1 MSAAAPVA
9 PIEEKPLS
17 EVERIVDTFV
27 APSKTFTDLRRS
39 ANWIVPWLLMAIVGI
54 AMVFVVD
61 NKLGMEKVVENGLA
75 LAPKQAAQLDKL
87 SPDARAAQM
96 EKVVKFN
103 RVIAYTFPVV
113 ILIFLCIVAGVLLGT
128 FNFGLGTELTFKQC
142 LAVCMYASLP
152 GVLKSLLAILVVG
165 IGFGEAFTFQ
175 NPIASNLSPLIDP
188 GSHFLYSVATSVD
201 VFTIWTMVLTGIA
214 FSCLTKVK
222 RGTCMAVVFGW
233 WAIVVLVGAGI
244 SAAFS

>member
-1 MSAAAPVA
+1 MSSAAPVA

-17 EVERIVDTFV
+17 EAERIVDTFV

-39 ANWIVPWLLMAIVGI
+39 ARWIVPWLLMAITGI
-54 AMVFVVD
+54 ALVYTVD
-61 NKLGMEKVVENGLA
+61 SKLGMEKVVENGLA

-103 RVIAYTFPVV
+103 RIIAYTYPVV
-113 ILIFLCIVAGVLLGT
+113 ILIFLCVVAAVLLGT
-128 FNFGLGTELTFKQC
+128 FNFGLGTELRFNQC
-142 LAVCMYASLP
+142 LAVCIYASLP
-152 GVLKSLLAILVVG
+152 GVVKTLLAILVVAMG
-165 IGFGEAFTFQ
+165 AGAAFTFQ
-175 NPIASNLSPLIDP
+175 NPVASNLSPLIDP
-188 GSHFLYSVATSVD
+188 GSHFLYSVATSID
-201 VFTIWTMVLTGIA
+201 VFAIWTMVLTGIA

-233 WAIVVLVGAGI
+233 WLLVVLVGGGI

>member
-1 MSAAAPVA
+1 MSSAAPVA
-9 PIEEKPLS
+9 PLEEKPLS

-39 ANWIVPWLLMAIVGI
+39 SNWLVPWVLMAIVGT
-54 AMVFVVD
+54 ALVFVVD

-87 SPDARAAQM
+87 SPDARAAQI

-103 RVIAYTFPVV
+103 RVVAYTYPIV
-113 ILIFLCIVAGVLLGT
+113 ILIFLCIVAAVLLGT
-128 FNFGLGTELTFKQC
+128 FNFGLAAELRFNQC

-152 GVLKSLLAILVVG
+152 GILKTLIAILVIAMG
-165 IGFGEAFTFQ
+165 AGEAFTFQ
-175 NPIASNLSPLIDP
+175 NPITSNLSPLVDP
-188 GSHFLYSVATSVD
+188 SSHFLYSVATSVD
-201 VFTIWTMVLTGIA
+201 LFTIWTMVLTGIA
-214 FSCLTKVK
+214 FSCLSKVK

-233 WAIVVLVGAGI
+233 WLLVVLVGAGI

>member
-1 MSAAAPVA
+1 MSSAAPVA

-39 ANWIVPWLLMAIVGI
+39 SNWLVPWVLMAIVGT
-54 AMVFVVD
+54 ALVFVVD

-87 SPDARAAQM
+87 SPDARAAQI

-103 RVIAYTFPVV
+103 RVVAYTYPIV
-113 ILIFLCIVAGVLLGT
+113 ILIFLCIVAAVLLGT
-128 FNFGLGTELTFKQC
+128 FNFGLAAELRFNQC

-152 GVLKSLLAILVVG
+152 GILKTLIAILVIAMG
-165 IGFGEAFTFQ
+165 AGEAFTFQ
-175 NPIASNLSPLIDP
+175 NPIASNLSPLVDP
-188 GSHFLYSVATSVD
+188 NSHFLYSVATSVD
-201 VFTIWTMVLTGIA
+201 LFTIWTMVLTGIA
-214 FSCLTKVK
+214 FSCLSKVK

-233 WAIVVLVGAGI
+233 WLLVVLVGAGI

>member
-1 MSAAAPVA
+1 MSTAAPAA

-27 APSKTFTDLRRS
+27 APSKTFIDLRRS
-39 ANWIVPWLLMAIVGI
+39 SNWLVPFLLMAVTGI
-54 AMVFVVD
+54 ALVWVVD
-61 NKLGMEKVVENGLA
+61 SKLGMEKVVENGLA

-87 SPDARAAQM
+87 SPEARAAQM

-103 RVIAYTFPVV
+103 RVIAYTYPVV
-113 ILIFLCIVAGVLLGT
+113 ILIFLCIVAAVLLGT
-128 FNFGLGTELTFKQC
+128 FNFGLGAELRFKQC
-142 LAVCMYASLP
+142 LAVCIYTSLP
-152 GVLKSLLAILVVG
+152 GVLKTLIAILVVAMG
-165 IGFGEAFTFQ
+165 AGEAFTFQ
-175 NPIASNLSPLIDP
+175 NPVASNLSPLVDP

-201 VFTIWTMVLTGIA
+201 VFAIWTMALTGLA
-214 FSCLTKVK
+214 FSYLTRVK

-233 WAIVVLVGAGI
+233 WILVVLVGGGI

>member
-1 MSAAAPVA
+1 MSSAAPVA

-39 ANWIVPWLLMAIVGI
+39 SNWLVPWLLMAIVGT
-54 AMVFVVD
+54 ALVFVVD
-61 NKLGMEKVVENGLA
+61 TKLGMEKVVENGLA

-87 SPDARAAQM
+87 SPEARAAQID
-96 EKVVKFN
+96 KVVKFN
-103 RVIAYTFPVV
+103 RVVAYTYPIV
-113 ILIFLCIVAGVLLGT
+113 ILIFLCIVAAVLLGT
-128 FNFGLGTELTFKQC
+128 FNFGLAAELRFNQC

-152 GVLKSLLAILVVG
+152 GILKTLIAILVIAMG
-165 IGFGEAFTFQ
+165 AGEAFTFQ
-175 NPIASNLSPLIDP
+175 NPIASNLSPLVDP
-188 GSHFLYSVATSVD
+188 SSHFLYSVATSVD
-201 VFTIWTMVLTGIA
+201 LFTIWTMVLTGIA

-233 WAIVVLVGAGI
+233 WLLVVLVGAGI

>member
-1 MSAAAPVA
+1 MSSAAPVA
-9 PIEEKPLS
+9 PLEEKPLS

-39 ANWIVPWLLMAIVGI
+39 SNWLVPWVLMAIVGT
-54 AMVFVVD
+54 ALVFVVD

-87 SPDARAAQM
+87 SPDARAAQI

-103 RVIAYTFPVV
+103 RVVAYTYPIV
-113 ILIFLCIVAGVLLGT
+113 ILIFLCIVAAVLLGT
-128 FNFGLGTELTFKQC
+128 FNFGLAAELRFNQC

-152 GVLKSLLAILVVG
+152 GILKTLIAILVIAMG
-165 IGFGEAFTFQ
+165 AGEAFTFQ
-175 NPIASNLSPLIDP
+175 NPIASNLSPLVDP
-188 GSHFLYSVATSVD
+188 NSHFLYSVATSVD
-201 VFTIWTMVLTGIA
+201 LFTIWTMVLTGIA
-214 FSCLTKVK
+214 FSCLSKVK

-233 WAIVVLVGAGI
+233 WLLVVLVGAGI